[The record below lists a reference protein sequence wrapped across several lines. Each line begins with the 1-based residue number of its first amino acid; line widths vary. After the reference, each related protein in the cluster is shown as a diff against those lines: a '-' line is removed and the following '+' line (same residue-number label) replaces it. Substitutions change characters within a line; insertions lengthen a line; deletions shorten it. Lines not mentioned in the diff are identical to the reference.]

1 MATDE
6 HRRRPD
12 PDDWSESEARGLHGR
27 LLALGLRVAAAESL
41 SVGHVQAA
49 LGRIGGASAYFA
61 GGVTCYTI
69 PSKVRLLGVDA
80 AHASEVNAVSARVA
94 EEMARGVCRLF
105 DADLGVATTG
115 YAEPD
120 PARGVT
126 TSFAWVAVAVPVS
139 AARRTPG
146 ADADAGAASDS
157 VPTPLRVATARVDG
171 GGLAREAMQARV
183 ATAALRLLAERL
195 PVC

>member
-146 ADADAGAASDS
+146 ADADA
-157 VPTPLRVATARVDG
+157 VPPPLRVATARVDG